1 MNSGIRNEKSIET
14 KVFIGLGLLVVLVV
28 FVAFITF
35 RSFNNLTRS
44 ADRLAA
50 PNQNIEMLHDIIF
63 SIYQAESNIR
73 KYTLTQDEDFL
84 NLYFIELEKID
95 SRVDSLYRLSVSD
108 PYFSTKLD
116 SINLLLNAKVSLLE
130 QFIEL
135 KSTDRKSVFYDMAIR
150 QVAQITEEKTE
161 TREQI
166 TLETE
171 EKEAKP
177 EQEKE
182 PLFEPELSKEIEEIE
197 PKERRRN
204 IWRRVTGWFT
214 RAKEDDTKETEPE
227 EVEEITEFPDI
238 PYFPIE
244 LPDIDYEP
252 DIDMESLRSD
262 IQKVLA
268 DVQRMAVGYQREM
281 MQKEN
286 EILLED
292 KQIMD
297 RIWNIITLLE
307 DYERNKVSME
317 ASDSHEIVRSSSRTI
332 FIIILVCFFI
342 LIIFSWLISY
352 DIARSRFYKQQLM
365 SEKERAESLVKIK
378 QRFIAHV
385 SHEVR
390 TPLSAIIG
398 FTNQMKKTRLN
409 DDQELFNEAIEKSSN
424 HLLGIVNDIL
434 DFSKI
439 EAGKLVLENIA
450 LNVRELTYDVYY
462 ALNLVAKEKNLDFN
476 IDFSGLKN
484 TMVYGDPL
492 RIKQILL
499 NLAGNA
505 VKFTDEGYVKITLSD
520 TVSQQDPDFINLH
533 FTIEDSGPGI
543 SPEQQKIIFEE
554 FAQAETFTTRKHGGT
569 GLGLSISARLI
580 ELMKGTINLESEPGK
595 GSSFSVMLTLRK
607 VDDVDI
613 NNEELS
619 KDNNAD
625 YTPGKPVFDIKRF
638 VSPPMEKVNVLVV
651 EDKRTNQMVVSMMLQ
666 DMGCNVELASNGQE
680 ALEKVEPGRFDL
692 IFMDIYMPVMDGYTT
707 FNALREKYNDEDMPY
722 VVGLSGKVLKEDVE
736 FAITNGMNDY
746 IPKPVTVKSLQEC
759 LKKWADKISS
769 KGGK

>member
-14 KVFIGLGLLVVLVV
+14 KVFVGLGLLVVLVV

-135 KSTDRKSVFYDMAIR
+135 KSTDDNSVFYDMAIR
-150 QVAQITEEKTE
+150 QVARITTTEKTEPQEELFVAEEDDEEIEEQTTTPEPKITEEVILNDEEEKRGLLRRFIDFFSRQKQDDTKDE
-161 TREQI
+161 A
-166 TLETE
+166 ETE
-171 EKEAKP
+171 EA
-177 EQEKE
+177 
-182 PLFEPELSKEIEEIE
+182 
-197 PKERRRN
+197 
-204 IWRRVTGWFT
+204 G
-214 RAKEDDTKETEPE
+214 
-227 EVEEITEFPDI
+227 EITEFADI

-244 LPDIDYEP
+244 LPDVDYEP

-268 DVQRMAVGYQREM
+268 DVQRMAVQYQREM
-281 MQKEN
+281 MQREN
-286 EILLED
+286 EILFED

-307 DYERNKVSME
+307 DYERNKVSIE
-317 ASDSHEIVRSSSRTI
+317 ASDSHDIVRSSSRTI

-342 LIIFSWLISY
+342 LIVFSWMISY

-365 SEKERAESLVKIK
+365 SEKDRAESMVKIK
-378 QRFIAHV
+378 QRFMAHV

-450 LNVRELTYDVYY
+450 LNIRDLTYDIYY
-462 ALNLVAKEKNLDFN
+462 ALNLLAKEKNLDFN
-476 IDFSGLKN
+476 VDFSGLKN

-520 TVSQQDPDFINLH
+520 SVSSEEPDFINLH
-533 FTIEDSGPGI
+533 FNIEDSGPGI
-543 SPEQQKIIFEE
+543 APEQQKIIFEE

-580 ELMKGTINLESEPGK
+580 ELMKGTINLKSEPGK
-595 GSSFSVMLTLRK
+595 GSSFSVLLPLRK

-613 NNEELS
+613 NDEELS
-619 KDNNAD
+619 QDKNTE
-625 YTPGKPVFDIKRF
+625 YSPGKPVFDIRRY
-638 VSPPMEKVNVLVV
+638 SNPPMEKVNVLVV
-651 EDKRTNQMVVSMMLQ
+651 EDKRTNQMVVSMMLK
-666 DMGCNVELASNGQE
+666 DMGCNVELASNGEE
-680 ALEKVEPGRFDL
+680 ALEKVEPGKFDL
-692 IFMDIYMPVMDGYTT
+692 IFLDIQMPVMDGYTT
-707 FNALREKYNDEDMPY
+707 FNALRKKYNDQDMPY

-736 FAITNGMNDY
+736 FAITNGMDDY
-746 IPKPVTVKSLQEC
+746 VPKPVTVKSLQEC
-759 LKKWADKISS
+759 LKKWADKLSS